1 MTKKVNKQASRGR
14 PKIAELTAELT
25 ALGSMTVAEL
35 SQKYAEVF
43 GHPTA
48 TRNKDYLRKKIAWR
62 LQELA
67 EGGLRS
73 ETRKRIEEL
82 SVDAVEALGLHKRK
96 ARTAPATAPIAE
108 QTLNRDPRLPAPGT
122 TLTRTFGD
130 VEHKVVVLGDGFEY
144 QGRRYKSL
152 SKIAREI
159 TGMSWNG
166 YGFFGLISRAKGE
179 KKGAA

>member
-1 MTKKVNKQASRGR
+1 MTKKVNKQAGRGR
-14 PKIAELTAELT
+14 AKIAELTAELT
-25 ALGSMTVAEL
+25 PLSSMTVAEL
-35 SQKYAEVF
+35 AQKYAEVF

-62 LQELA
+62 IQELA

-82 SVDAVEALGLHKRK
+82 AGDAVEALGLNKRK
-96 ARTAPATAPIAE
+96 ARPAPATTPSDE
-108 QTLNRDPRLPAPGT
+108 QMLHRDPRLPAPGT
-122 TLTRTFGD
+122 TLTRTFEG
-130 VEHKVVVLGDGFEY
+130 VEHNVVVLGDGFEY
-144 QGRRYKSL
+144 LGRRYKSL